1 MDNVLREKVNKRE
14 LLYVHDQPKKSY
26 WAAKSTIG
34 KKGCV
39 WIGYKV
45 KTNTVSLFC
54 SGDFLRL
61 EPELANLSVETRE
74 DSQSKR
80 LRMKVPVEK
89 FSAILDILETI

>member
-1 MDNVLREKVNKRE
+1 MTNQRKHTGLPNQ
-14 LLYVHDQPKKSY
+14 QPV
-26 WAAKSTIG
+26 

-45 KTNTVSLFC
+45 KTNTISLFC

-61 EPELANLSVETRE
+61 EPELANLAVEKRE

-80 LRMKVPVEK
+80 LRMKVPLEK
-89 FSAILDILETI
+89 FSAVLDILESI

>member
-1 MDNVLREKVNKRE
+1 MTNQRK
-14 LLYVHDQPKKSY
+14 HT
-26 WAAKSTIG
+26 WAAKSTTG

-45 KTNTVSLFC
+45 KTNTISLFC

-61 EPELANLSVETRE
+61 EPELANLAVEKRE

-80 LRMKVPVEK
+80 LRMKVPLEK
-89 FSAILDILETI
+89 FSAVLDIL